1 MSSTALVRVF
11 SPVWEPL
18 LRCCVKK
25 PIHLLSLSSVDL
37 GSAHWSNSG
46 HVEDFLVVCLLF
58 GRSCNGAPVHRHWW
72 AQHAG
77 SGGGWSACVFAVL
90 IRCVSLLKERVMPC
104 CFSWWRWRDGGGA
117 YDGIAWPGLFMP
129 MTISSV
135 LGQPAGLV
143 PRITPCWRRSWPGCL
158 GCGRCPSWD

>member
-1 MSSTALVRVF
+1 MVRQSIAIGGRNMQVLAVAGLLAF
-11 SPVWEPL
+11 CSPY
-18 LRCCVKK
+18 
-25 PIHLLSLSSVDL
+25 
-37 GSAHWSNSG
+37 
-46 HVEDFLVVCLLF
+46 
-58 GRSCNGAPVHRHWW
+58 PV
-72 AQHAG
+72 
-77 SGGGWSACVFAVL
+77 
-90 IRCVSLLKERVMPC
+90 LKERVMPC

-143 PRITPCWRRSWPGCL
+143 PRVTPCWRRSWPGCL

>member
-1 MSSTALVRVF
+1 
-11 SPVWEPL
+11 
-18 LRCCVKK
+18 
-25 PIHLLSLSSVDL
+25 
-37 GSAHWSNSG
+37 
-46 HVEDFLVVCLLF
+46 
-58 GRSCNGAPVHRHWW
+58 
-72 AQHAG
+72 
-77 SGGGWSACVFAVL
+77 
-90 IRCVSLLKERVMPC
+90 MPC

-158 GCGRCPSWD
+158 GCGRCPNWGLILLLLVVLRRWGRAAPVVLA